1 LKEVIDGLIEVKSSG
16 MKTKIVNTV
25 LTIIEDEEYQNVE
38 DFEWLLLKL
47 KQLIPICPSLC
58 EQRLS
63 NTLKVINSDNYRML
77 C

>member
-1 LKEVIDGLIEVKSSG
+1 
-16 MKTKIVNTV
+16 MKDKIVNTV

-47 KQLIPICPSLC
+47 KRLILICPSSC

-63 NTLKVINSDNYRML
+63 NTLKVMNTK
-77 C
+77 